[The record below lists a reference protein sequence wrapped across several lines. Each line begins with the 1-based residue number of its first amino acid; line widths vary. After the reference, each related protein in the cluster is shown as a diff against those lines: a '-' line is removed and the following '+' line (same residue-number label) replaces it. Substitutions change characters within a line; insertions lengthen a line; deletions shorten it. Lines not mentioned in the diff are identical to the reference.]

1 MGSII
6 LETILILTT
15 YNFGIFQKIHYKRLV
30 TGSNMQIH
38 LSYNKSGIK
47 QIFISDKQ

>member
-6 LETILILTT
+6 LETILILTF
-15 YNFGIFQKIHYKRLV
+15 YSFGIFQKIHDKRLIA
-30 TGSNMQIH
+30 GSNMQIH
-38 LSYNKSGIK
+38 LSYNKPGIK